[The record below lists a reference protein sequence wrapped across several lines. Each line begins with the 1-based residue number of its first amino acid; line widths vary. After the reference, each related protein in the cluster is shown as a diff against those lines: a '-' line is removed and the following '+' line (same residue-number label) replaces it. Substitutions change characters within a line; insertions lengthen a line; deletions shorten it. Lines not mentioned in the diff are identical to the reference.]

1 MSKTLYITDLDGT
14 LLNSQAELSEFTK
27 STINRLISQ
36 GMHFAFAT
44 ARTIYSAEP
53 ITRGLEVNVPCIL
66 NNGASVY
73 DVKSGK
79 YVKNNCILTDT
90 AQRIVSAFRENN
102 VRCFVFK
109 FIEERLTT
117 CYDYVTDDY
126 MVNYIEER
134 KNGFNQPFLQCDD
147 IADILDGNDIYI
159 NSVGDY
165 EKLVPVYNAVKAMD
179 DADAAFYRD
188 TYSDKWFLE
197 VFSVN
202 ASKAN
207 GLKFLREKYGFE
219 KIVAFGDNLNDL
231 SMFKEAD
238 VKIAVGNARDELKN
252 KADKIIGTNDNDGV
266 AEYLLNNAEI

>member
-1 MSKTLYITDLDGT
+1 MGKTLFITDLDGT
-14 LLNSQAELSEFTK
+14 LLNSQAELSDYTVN
-27 STINRLISQ
+27 TINSLIEK
-36 GMHFAFAT
+36 GMYFTYAT
-44 ARTIYSAEP
+44 ARTIYSAAP
-53 ITRGLEVNVPCIL
+53 ITVSLNVSVPCIL
-66 NNGASVY
+66 NNGASIY

-79 YVKNNCILTDT
+79 YVKNNCIPVDT
-90 AQRIVSAFRENN
+90 AHQIVSVFRKNN

-109 FIEERLTT
+109 FIDERLTT

-134 KNGFNQPFLQCDD
+134 KNGCNQPFLHCDD
-147 IADILDGNDIYI
+147 ISVILDGNDIYI
-159 NSVGDY
+159 NSVGYY
-165 EKLVPVYNAVKAMD
+165 ENLVPVYNAVKAMS

-207 GLKFLREKYGFE
+207 GLKFLRQEYGFD

-238 VKIAVGNARDELKN
+238 VKIAVENARDELKN
-252 KADKIIGTNDNDGV
+252 KADMIIGTNDENGV
-266 AEYLLNNAEI
+266 AEYLSKLGF